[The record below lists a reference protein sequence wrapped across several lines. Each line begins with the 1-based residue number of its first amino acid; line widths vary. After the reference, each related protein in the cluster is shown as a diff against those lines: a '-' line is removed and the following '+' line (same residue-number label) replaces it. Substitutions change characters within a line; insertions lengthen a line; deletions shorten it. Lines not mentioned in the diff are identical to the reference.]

1 VIFARASWKLT
12 ETIAVFRTA
21 FGKSRFSGRAGKLF
35 ASGWRP
41 TWLVATA
48 LVAIPTLTSCGGS
61 AAMPTRTPTPT
72 PNTPTVAIAANPTTI
87 AQGTSSMLTVIAS
100 SATLVVISDNID
112 SSTMPLSATGGTQKV
127 TPATTTTYTATATGP
142 GGTATAQ
149 AVITVT
155 PSAAAPTVT
164 ITANPTTIT
173 QGGSSTLTVTA
184 SNASQVVISDNVD
197 SIKFTL
203 AGTGGTQIVMP
214 GPTTTYTA
222 TATGAGGTATAQ
234 AIITVTPSPSAPT
247 VTVTANPTSIMQ
259 GGSSTLTVTASN
271 ATQVVI
277 SDNVDSTKYTLAGAG
292 GTQIVSPTTTTTY
305 AATAT
310 GAGES
315 ATATAVVTV
324 TAAAPAVTITASPS
338 TITQRSSSTLTVT
351 ASNAS
356 QVVISDNVDNTTYT
370 LSNTGGTQTV
380 APTTTTTYTAT
391 ATGPGGTAKATASVT
406 VNSVSSANSINHVI
420 FMLQENRSFD
430 TYFGML
436 NPYRKVHGWN
446 VGDDGNV
453 YNVDGIDDKLTTTSN
468 DDDEGTSFLLFHTV
482 SSCLDDMSSAWLE
495 SYGDVSRYDFS
506 PTRGIYMDGSVH
518 TAENFGKSGAG
529 SGSFTD
535 LTGQRAM
542 AYYTDTS
549 VSGALQLNY
558 YYYMASQ
565 FALSDR
571 WFSPISA
578 KSTPNRLATLTGGT
592 TQGLVHDPFVDD
604 KLPSL
609 NTKTI
614 FQELDSASPAVTW
627 KIYYS
632 LTQGGCDE
640 TDGDCGNLSN
650 GSLLPAISF
659 SDFNYSGKYLYG
671 NPSGAACVPPTV
683 GSSAVGDASNS
694 FCIDPTHI
702 APLNQFF
709 KDSANGTLASF
720 SYIDPGFGHDDEH
733 PGSGQ
738 SIFAGQAQ
746 IANVLNQFMSSKSW
760 ADSVFFL
767 SYDEGGGPYDHVPP
781 VPGHSNDKTITA
793 DMGFLPGGNV
803 PDISAIAVNPDSY
816 KPCLANGPPD
826 SNGNPTPTAHCDL
839 QSTDPGAKST
849 DAPAVQGFAAQLGF
863 RLPNLVI
870 SPFTRKHYVSHVP
883 MDHTAVIKFVETRF
897 IGPSA
902 HLTNRDAAQPDLLDF
917 FDFSNIPWKIPP
929 VASNIPV
936 PPAVGS
942 SCTPASM

>member
-1 VIFARASWKLT
+1 
-12 ETIAVFRTA
+12 
-21 FGKSRFSGRAGKLF
+21 
-35 ASGWRP
+35 
-41 TWLVATA
+41 
-48 LVAIPTLTSCGGS
+48 
-61 AAMPTRTPTPT
+61 MPTRTPTPT

-149 AVITVT
+149 AVITVN
-155 PSAAAPTVT
+155 PNAAAPTVT

-184 SNASQVVISDNVD
+184 SNARQVVISDNVD